1 MSLLIVVLTAV
12 LVSSSA
18 ATAANPNGQDI
29 VAATQE
35 MQRANYFTFVM
46 LVKMAAPS
54 NTIPNDV
61 TFLMPNDRA
70 LSNITDVSETTVV
83 DFLLR
88 HSIPTALLI
97 DHLEHFPTGSM
108 IPASKAGFMFNVTNE
123 GRRRIYLNNVRI
135 ISPNICTGGYSIRCH
150 GIDGVVQPQAQP
162 QRVTVTQPPAVTC
175 SNGTTPPADPPVGGS
190 DVAPPVPS
198 NRVRVK
204 SGCRREMGGAGVIVT
219 TLFMLLVVKLWM

>member
-18 ATAANPNGQDI
+18 ATAANPTSQDI

-35 MQRANYFTFVM
+35 MQKANYFTFVM

-150 GIDGVVQPQAQP
+150 GIDGVVQPQP

-198 NRVRVK
+198 NRVPVK

-219 TLFMLLVVKLWM
+219 TLFTLALVKLWM